1 MHIRCIQVDI
11 KVSVCLL
18 GCSFKSTDTLIFAF
32 TVTDIVAITAVFQ
45 ILACQKIFCSI
56 RSSEVTLGF
65 KR

>member
-1 MHIRCIQVDI
+1 MHTRCIQVDI

-56 RSSEVTLGF
+56 RASEVKLGF
-65 KR
+65 ER